1 VGSQGDGLPVKKRP
15 GVSEDTEYVTQ
26 GEERPFLET
35 GLALQYEDGRL
46 VPVIHAT
53 VGVGERA
60 DAHVGGI
67 APRHYQVEGQRLVG
81 DGESL
86 ALGAELKLGS
96 VKLKLVPLTVTAV
109 LQGLNDDSNWAVN
122 YQPVILIGRMG
133 RRVNDIE
140 LNDKTISRTQARLE
154 TGPQGTTLVAES
166 PTILNGQPLETG
178 SSQLLTDGDLI
189 RFGSLVYRYRLGSPS
204 AAQPNAGVKVYCLGG
219 FQVEADGLTASGA
232 DWRSH
237 TARFVLAYLAAEW
250 PRPVALEPLL
260 EAFWPDLD
268 AERARSNLR
277 VTIHKIRRSL
287 PLPESG
293 PPLFERTTYTLG
305 FHPDLSFWHDTHEFQ
320 KALDEKNWR
329 KALGLYRGKF
339 LEECY
344 MDWAESIRARLE
356 SACLEAGLHLL
367 RETPV
372 GPERLDFARR
382 CLQLDPC
389 CQPAALAAMET
400 SRLLG
405 RPEEALKLFESFR
418 KTLDSSL
425 GMEPSLDLLREE
437 QLAKLHVS

>member
-1 VGSQGDGLPVKKRP
+1 M
-15 GVSEDTEYVTQ
+15 SEDTQYVTQ
-26 GEERPFLET
+26 NEAWERPFLET
-35 GLALQYEDGRL
+35 GLALQYADGRL
-46 VPVIHAT
+46 VPVVHADIS
-53 VGVGERA
+53 VGERA
-60 DAHVGGI
+60 EAHIDGI
-67 APRHYQVEGQRLVG
+67 APRRYQVDGQKLVSEGS
-81 DGESL
+81 SL
-86 ALGAELKLGS
+86 ALGDELELGS

-109 LQGLNDDSNWAVN
+109 LQGLNDDRTWAVN
-122 YQPVILIGRMG
+122 YQPIIYMGRMG

-154 TGPQGTTLVAES
+154 TGPQGTVLVAES
-166 PTILNGQPLETG
+166 PTILNGQPIEVG
-178 SSQLLTDGDLI
+178 SSHTLADGDLI
-189 RFGSLVYRYRLGSPS
+189 RFGTFVFRYRLGSPS

-219 FQVEADGLTASGA
+219 FQVEADGVAASGA

-237 TARFVLAYLAAEW
+237 TARFVLAYLASEW

-305 FHPDLSFWHDTHEFQ
+305 FHPDLSFWHDAFEFQ

-329 KALGLYRGKF
+329 KALSIYRGKF

-344 MDWAESIRARLE
+344 MDWAEAVRSRLE
-356 SACLEAGLHLL
+356 SACLEAGLQLVK
-367 RETPV
+367 ETPV

-389 CQPAALAAMET
+389 CQPAVMAAMET

-418 KTLDSSL
+418 KTLESTL
-425 GMEPSLDLLREE
+425 GMEPSLELLREE